1 MKDFQPSTD
10 IKIGAIMP
18 LIGQLMCFMRQQT
31 SQAYKDLGY
40 DITAEAAQALMIIQ
54 HFEGLTQTKLAH
66 ILEKDKA
73 SVTRLLN
80 SLVQLNL
87 VERIQDT
94 SDRRIIRAHIT
105 TKGKNTFA
113 QFMPKLH
120 ALSDLTLQG
129 ISEADFKQT
138 LSTLHRITN
147 NINAI
152 CCEKN

>member
-1 MKDFQPSTD
+1 MKDFQSSTD

-18 LIGQLMCFMRQQT
+18 LIGQLMCFMRQQI

-40 DITAEAAQALMIIQ
+40 DITPEAAQALMIIQ

-73 SVTRLLN
+73 SITRLLN

-94 SDRRIIRAHIT
+94 NDRRIIRAHIT
-105 TKGKNTFA
+105 AKGKNTFA

-152 CCEKN
+152 CCEKG